1 MSGSLLLDLLL
12 VLLLVGYAGSGF
24 RQGLFVGA
32 LSLLGFVV
40 GAVAAARLLPLVV
53 DLEIGPT
60 RSLVLLGG
68 TVLAG
73 VVGQALLGALA
84 QVVRR
89 RVTWQPARAVD
100 AATGLVGAVL
110 AAALVVWVVAG
121 AVRSGPF
128 PTLSQVVAGS
138 RVIGAV
144 DQVVPDAVADA
155 LDDWYGSVD
164 GELFPRVFVEA
175 ATEPVAPVEA
185 PDPATAQSPE
195 VVAAGA
201 GGVVRVLGEAEA
213 CGRSQEG
220 SGFVLAPGRVLT
232 NAHVVAG
239 MSSPQVQV
247 GGTGGD
253 LDATVV
259 VFDAARDLAVLDVPD
274 LQARPL
280 PLAPE
285 EGVRGDEVVVAGFPL
300 NGPYVLSPGRVRDV
314 ITAVGEDI
322 YGQAEVT
329 REVYSLFAEVRP
341 GNSGGPVLDARGAV
355 VGVVFARSL
364 DDATTG
370 YAVTLD
376 EAAPVIQAAA
386 TASAPVATGDCVPG

>member
-1 MSGSLLLDLLL
+1 MSGSLVLDLLL

-24 RQGLFVGA
+24 RQGLLVGA

-53 DLEIGPT
+53 DLPIGPT

-73 VVGQALLGALA
+73 IVGQALLGALA

-128 PTLSQVVAGS
+128 PTLSQVIAGS

-144 DQVVPDAVADA
+144 DQVVPGVVAEA
-155 LDDWYGSVD
+155 LDDWYRSVD

-175 ATEPVAPVEA
+175 APETVVPVPE
-185 PDPATAQSPE
+185 PDPATAQSPD

-201 GGVVRVLGEAEA
+201 GVVRVSGEAQA
-213 CGRSQEG
+213 CGRAQEG

-247 GGTGGD
+247 GGTGD
-253 LDATVV
+253 ELDATVV
-259 VFDAARDLAVLDVPD
+259 VFDAARDLAVLDVPALD
-274 LQARPL
+274 ARPL
-280 PLAPE
+280 PLAAE
-285 EGVRGDEVVVAGFPL
+285 EGVRGEEVVVAGFPQ

-322 YGQAEVT
+322 YGGTEVT
-329 REVYSLFAEVRP
+329 REVYSLLAEVRP
-341 GNSGGPVLDARGAV
+341 GNSGGPVLDTQGAV

-364 DDATTG
+364 DDPTTG

-376 EAAPVIQAAA
+376 EAAPVIDAA
-386 TASAPVATGDCVPG
+386 TTATAAVDTGACVPG

>member
-1 MSGSLLLDLLL
+1 VSGSLVLDLLL

-144 DQVVPDAVADA
+144 DQVVPEPVADA

-175 ATEPVAPVEA
+175 ATEPVAPVAE
-185 PDPATAQSPE
+185 PDQATAQSPE

-201 GGVVRVLGEAEA
+201 GVVRVVGEAEA

-247 GGTGGD
+247 GGTGDD

-259 VFDAARDLAVLDVPD
+259 VFDAARDLAVLDVPE

-280 PLAPE
+280 PLATE

-300 NGPYVLSPGRVRDV
+300 NGPYLLTPGRVRDV

-322 YGQAEVT
+322 YGEAEVT

-341 GNSGGPVLDARGAV
+341 GNSGGPVLDAQGAV

-364 DDATTG
+364 DDASTG

-376 EAAPVIQAAA
+376 EAAPVIEAAVG
-386 TASAPVATGDCVPG
+386 ASAPVATGDCVPG